1 VSAGEVLTSLV
12 VFTLLYAA
20 LAIIEVK
27 LLVKYVKIGPPD
39 VVDENPYDPNAPEDR
54 PLVFAY

>member
-1 VSAGEVLTSLV
+1 M